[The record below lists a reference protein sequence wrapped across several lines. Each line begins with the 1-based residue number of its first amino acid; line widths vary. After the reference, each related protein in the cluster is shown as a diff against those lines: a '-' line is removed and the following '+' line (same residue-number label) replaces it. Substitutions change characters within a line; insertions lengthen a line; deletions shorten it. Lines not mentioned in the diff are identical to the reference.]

1 MNFRK
6 ALGMFSASALL
17 AFAAA
22 GHAANTNDFSDEA
35 VTARIAPVGK
45 VCVQGQECAGA
56 TAAAAPVAA
65 PAVAKA
71 AKTPQQVF
79 DGHCAMCHKTGAA
92 GAPVVGNKGSWA
104 PHIAKGE
111 ATLYHSAINGFNAM
125 PPRGMCTDCSDA
137 ELEATVRFMV
147 NQSGGNFK

>member
-1 MNFRK
+1 MSFK
-6 ALGMFSASALL
+6 KTLAALSASALL

-22 GHAANTNDFSDEA
+22 GHAANTDDFSDAA
-35 VTARIAPVGK
+35 VQARIAPVGK
-45 VCVQGQECAGA
+45 VCVQGQACAGA
-56 TAAAAPVAA
+56 AVAAAAPAAA
-65 PAVAKA
+65 PAAKA
-71 AKTPQQVF
+71 PKTAQQVF

-92 GAPVVGNKGSWA
+92 GAPVVGNKASWA

-111 ATLYHSAINGFNAM
+111 ATLYHSAINGINAM

-147 NQSGGNFK
+147 DQSGGHF